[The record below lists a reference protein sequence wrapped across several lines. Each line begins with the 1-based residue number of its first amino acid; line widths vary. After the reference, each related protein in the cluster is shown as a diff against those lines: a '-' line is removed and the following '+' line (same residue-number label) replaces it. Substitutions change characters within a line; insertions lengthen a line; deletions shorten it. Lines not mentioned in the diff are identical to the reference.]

1 MRLFAHFCVISHF
14 LRSKKLRQL
23 NWNNMKPIT
32 NILLVLAL
40 ICYLFLPFYD
50 ISLLGTVT
58 GLGFTAGTI
67 SQSLS
72 LGNVL
77 LALLP
82 FIAIFGAIAL
92 NCMKKRWWV
101 LGAIALILVGL
112 WFFNHTSGHHDILL
126 RHDPEITPD
135 NDLGEGFSIT
145 GIGIGHRLSFILM
158 GLSLLSA
165 IISLLPFKFNE
176 TIERAVD
183 DTFEDGRRHVREE
196 FKRLESATRS
206 HHKSRGATKHQ
217 PEPLQPPVEPT
228 QTQQEDK
235 EDPARFMPKE

>member
-1 MRLFAHFCVISHF
+1 
-14 LRSKKLRQL
+14 
-23 NWNNMKPIT
+23 MKPIT

-40 ICYLFLPFYD
+40 ICYVFLPFYD

-77 LALLP
+77 FALLP

-92 NCMKKRWWV
+92 NCMKNRWWV
-101 LGAIALILVGL
+101 LGSIALIIVGL
-112 WFFNHTSGHHDILL
+112 WFFAHTNSNHDILL

-145 GIGIGHRLSFILM
+145 GLGIGHTLSFILT

-165 IISLLPFKFNE
+165 LISLLPFKFNE

-196 FKRLESATRS
+196 FKRFETAHRS
-206 HHKSRGATKHQ
+206 HKTKSS
-217 PEPLQPPVEPT
+217 PT
-228 QTQQEDK
+228 QHSEQPQTPIEPPQTQEKDK
-235 EDPARFMPKE
+235 EDPARFMPK

>member
-1 MRLFAHFCVISHF
+1 M
-14 LRSKKLRQL
+14 RSKNPHLL
-23 NWNNMKPIT
+23 NWNDMKPIT

-40 ICYLFLPFYD
+40 ICYLFLPFYG

-72 LGNVL
+72 MGHVL

-82 FIAIFGAIAL
+82 FISIFGAVAL
-92 NCMKKRWWV
+92 NCLKNRWWTI
-101 LGAIALILVGL
+101 GAIALILVGL
-112 WFFNHTSGHHDILL
+112 WFFMHTSSHHEIML
-126 RHDPEITPD
+126 RHQPEITPD

-145 GIGIGHRLSFILM
+145 GLGIGHTLSCILM
-158 GLSLLSA
+158 VLSLISA

-196 FKRLESATRS
+196 FKRLENVHRT
-206 HHKSRGATKHQ
+206 HKAKGGAANRPEQ
-217 PEPLQPPVEPT
+217 PVPPVEPA
-228 QTQQEDK
+228 QTQEEDK

>member
-1 MRLFAHFCVISHF
+1 
-14 LRSKKLRQL
+14 
-23 NWNNMKPIT
+23 MKPIT

-40 ICYLFLPFYD
+40 ICYVFLPFYD

-77 LALLP
+77 FALLP

-92 NCMKKRWWV
+92 NCMKNRWWV
-101 LGAIALILVGL
+101 LGSIALIIVGL
-112 WFFNHTSGHHDILL
+112 WFFAHTSSHHDILL

-135 NDLGEGFSIT
+135 NDLGEGFTIT
-145 GIGIGHRLSFILM
+145 GLGIGHTLSFILT

-196 FKRLESATRS
+196 FKRFETAHRS
-206 HHKSRGATKHQ
+206 HKTKSSPAQHTEL
-217 PEPLQPPVEPT
+217 PPTPVEPP
-228 QTQQEDK
+228 QTQEEDK
-235 EDPARFMPKE
+235 EDPARFMPK